1 MYRLIEEQ
9 RENLKSLCDRFA
21 VRRLEVFGSAVTDRF
36 DPATSDLD
44 FLVELEPAS
53 PGEMADRYFGLLA
66 SLEDLFSRPI
76 DLVMIPAIKNPYF
89 LQGIEPSRTL
99 LYAA

>member
-1 MYRLIEEQ
+1 MHLIVEEKRSQ
-9 RENLKSLCDRFA
+9 LRALCDRFA
-21 VRRLEVFGSAVTDRF
+21 VRRLEVFGSAVAGSF

-44 FLVELEPAS
+44 FLVELMPAS
-53 PGEMADRYFGLLA
+53 PSEMADRYFGLLEA
-66 SLEDLFSRPI
+66 LEALFARPI

>member
-1 MYRLIEEQ
+1 MYRIIEEQ
-9 RENLKSLCDRFA
+9 RETLKSLCARFV
-21 VRRLEVFGSAVTDRF
+21 VRRLEIFGSATTDRF

-44 FLVELEPAS
+44 FLVEFEPVPPA
-53 PGEMADRYFGLLA
+53 EMAACYFGLLE
-66 SLEDLFSRPI
+66 SLEDILARPI

-89 LQGIEPSRTL
+89 LQGIERSRTL

>member
-1 MYRLIEEQ
+1 MYHLIEEK
-9 RENLKSLCDRFA
+9 REILRSFCDRFG
-21 VRRLEVFGSAVTDRF
+21 VRRLEIFGSAATGRF
-36 DPATSDLD
+36 DPAMSDLD

-53 PGEMADRYFGLLA
+53 PSEMADRYFGLLA
-66 SLEDLFSRPI
+66 ALEDLFARPI

-89 LQGIEPSRTL
+89 LQGIQPSRTL